1 MAKTLPQL
9 EWIEELLPE
18 GYRRKPMFGGLG
30 YYLDEKM
37 ILVMFEDSETCSYK
51 NKKSDYAIWNGCL
64 FPAEKEF
71 HEQLLKKYKFLANH
85 PVLPKWLYLPLE
97 TEDFEN
103 NVQLI
108 LKELRRRNPL
118 FGVVPKEKKK
128 KSEPVIDLKIDT
140 RRPRM
145 FSDEP
150 AEEKLRAAKK
160 LTDLKNF
167 GPVTEKAFH
176 NAGIKTVS
184 QFIKLGWQ
192 KTMIKLVK
200 SNPRNRHSLFAYAVI
215 GALKNQEFTHISD
228 TDKEAAK
235 ELMRQLKLKD
245 KNKKKV
251 RRK

>member
-9 EWIEELLPE
+9 EWIEELLPA

-30 YYLDEKM
+30 YYLNEKM
-37 ILVMFEDSETCSYK
+37 ILVMFEDADTRSYK

-71 HEQLLKKYKFLANH
+71 HSQIISRYKFLSNH

-97 TEDFEN
+97 TEDFESH
-103 NVQLI
+103 VQLI
-108 LKELRRRNPL
+108 LKELRKQNPL
-118 FGVVPKEKKK
+118 FGVVPKEKKR
-128 KSEPVIDLKIDT
+128 KSEPLVDLKIDT
-140 RRPRM
+140 RRPKM

-150 AEEKLRAAKK
+150 ANEKLRTAKK

-167 GPVTEKAFH
+167 GPVTERAFH
-176 NAGIKTVS
+176 RAGIKTVS
-184 QFIKLGWQ
+184 QFIQLGWQ

-215 GALKNQEFTHISD
+215 GALKNQEFTRISD
-228 TDKEAAK
+228 QDKAQAR
-235 ELMRQLKLKD
+235 ELMQQLKLKT
-245 KNKKKV
+245 KKSKT
-251 RRK
+251 